1 MNGWLSW
8 IANRPFEQLAD
19 ALSGLPPSCPQEHSA
34 AIAHWRGKVAL
45 IAGKTAEA
53 VPHLALAATLESERA
68 ANFYLL
74 GAALVRQQ
82 QWLDARSALQRA
94 LDLQPGLR
102 PARLE
107 LATVLIAIGELCTSH
122 RSAATAAHQHRS
134 VGDRQAGAGAGQ
146 ACAAWT

>member
-1 MNGWLSW
+1 MNQCWVTTVERLTELDRQQ
-8 IANRPFEQLAD
+8 AFEQLAD
-19 ALSGLPPSCPQEHSA
+19 ALNGLPQSCPQEHIA

-53 VPHLALAATLESERA
+53 LPHLALAATFDCERA
-68 ANFYLL
+68 ANHYLL

-94 LDLQPGLR
+94 LNLQPGLR

-107 LATVLIAIGELCTSH
+107 LATVLIAIGEPAQAIACG
-122 RSAATAAHQHRS
+122 AH
-134 VGDRQAGAGAGQ
+134 
-146 ACAAWT
+146 